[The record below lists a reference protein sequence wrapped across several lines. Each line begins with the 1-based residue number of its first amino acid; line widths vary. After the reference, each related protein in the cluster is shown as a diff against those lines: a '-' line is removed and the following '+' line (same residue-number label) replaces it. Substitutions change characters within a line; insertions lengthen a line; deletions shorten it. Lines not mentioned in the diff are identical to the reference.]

1 MLEVALRLQLN
12 VAVHNSE
19 DDDDDGDVSANN
31 SNSSSG
37 GGGGGTGALYETAV
51 AEQLLPVVWFDVGGS
66 QPQSILDDF
75 KSSVYGAIGK

>member
-12 VAVHNSE
+12 VAVHTE
-19 DDDDDGDVSANN
+19 DDDGGDVSANN
-31 SNSSSG
+31 SSNSSG

>member
-12 VAVHNSE
+12 VAVHNE
-19 DDDDDGDVSANN
+19 DDDDVSANN
-31 SNSSSG
+31 SNSSGG